1 MAHIIDLKTFTDDRG
16 NLTVIEKVIP
26 LISNVFSI
34 FMELMILLG
43 EGIGII
49 RLCKQQFVC
58 RDIVRYQIIP
68 E

>member
-16 NLTVIEKVIP
+16 NLTVIEKVI

>member
-16 NLTVIEKVIP
+16 NLTVIEKV
-26 LISNVFSI
+26 ISNVFSI